1 MNIRDLE
8 YLVAV
13 HEVSNFSKAAQ
24 MCNVS
29 QPTLSGQLK
38 KLETDLDAS
47 LIERSTRRVLFTPIG
62 ETVVEHARSVL
73 SMVEQIQGLTKRD
86 EDPMKGDF
94 HVGMVST
101 VGPFL
106 LPMLMPEITRLY
118 PSMNLYLY
126 ELQAD
131 KLVDKLAKGE
141 LDAIVLAKQD
151 WSYPVNEIK
160 LYTEKML
167 LAVSSDDELAK
178 NASSVSRSVM
188 SGRSMLMLEEGHCL
202 RGDAIKLCSEVGA
215 KEDYRFK
222 ATSMDTLLHMV
233 VSVKGM
239 TLVPGL
245 VKNESMPGVTFLP
258 FKNPKPRRE
267 IVMLTR
273 KSCARAS
280 ALNKLAE
287 TINETVAPY
296 ITKISS

>member
-1 MNIRDLE
+1 MGSEMCIRD
-8 YLVAV
+8 
-13 HEVSNFSKAAQ
+13 
-24 MCNVS
+24 
-29 QPTLSGQLK
+29 
-38 KLETDLDAS
+38 
-47 LIERSTRRVLFTPIG
+47 R
-62 ETVVEHARSVL
+62 
-73 SMVEQIQGLTKRD
+73 RD

-118 PSMNLYLY
+118 PNMNLYLY
-126 ELQAD
+126 ELQTD

-178 NASSVSRSVM
+178 NADSVSRSVM
-188 SGRSMLMLEEGHCL
+188 RGRSMLMLEEGHCL
-202 RGDAIKLCSEVGA
+202 RGDAIKLCSDVGA

-233 VSVKGM
+233 CLLYTSPSPRDLS
-239 TLVPGL
+239 T
-245 VKNESMPGVTFLP
+245 SRMP
-258 FKNPKPRRE
+258 
-267 IVMLTR
+267 
-273 KSCARAS
+273 SS
-280 ALNKLAE
+280 A
-287 TINETVAPY
+287 
-296 ITKISS
+296 